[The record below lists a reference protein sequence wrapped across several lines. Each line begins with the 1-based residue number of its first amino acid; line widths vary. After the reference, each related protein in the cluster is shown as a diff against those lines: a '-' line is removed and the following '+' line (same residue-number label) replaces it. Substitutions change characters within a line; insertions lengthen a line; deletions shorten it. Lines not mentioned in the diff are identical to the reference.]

1 MPNARLII
9 ADDNSNSDLV
19 RQNLERLGY
28 RVLACVTSRSEVLKL
43 ANDLRPDAI
52 LLNIALDQHDPD
64 TAEIIRRHFD
74 IPVVYLTTQ
83 INESTLPHLTKT
95 TAAGCLLTS
104 SPAQQ
109 FYITIEL
116 TLQIHQKESRLK
128 KTDATTNRQ
137 EKMDLRRRNNNNE
150 LLLLNRASQVFIS
163 THDLDQVLTS
173 VLEDVREELNVVACS
188 AWLIDPETNEIICRQ
203 VTDPQSDTVRGWR
216 LPMGE
221 GLVGRVA
228 QTGQT
233 IIASDVQTDIRHYKG
248 VDQQTGLNLRSIL
261 SVPLRIKDKIIGVIQ
276 IVDEAVDR
284 FNRTHQEL
292 VESLAATAAVAI
304 ENARLYEETNK
315 LRLFNENIV
324 NGIEDGILILDPHYR
339 ITFVNPKGAQILGY
353 QPDKLIDQ
361 SILALINPD
370 YTDRVSAELAQH
382 SKGSSTKYETV
393 LNTKDGEAI
402 PIIFSA
408 RPLFENEQFLGILA
422 VFIDISRRKKTDELL
437 RKLSR
442 AIEQTADHM
451 IITNSVGVIEYVNP
465 AFTKLTGFTG
475 TDVIGKT
482 PRILKSDQHKP
493 EFYQRMWDTLK
504 AGQVFRE
511 IVINKKKNGTLFYEE
526 QTITPIK
533 DADGRVTHFVSTGK
547 DITER
552 RLAEETLK
560 QAIEILRRRNRE
572 LDALNRAG
580 RKLSSSLDVDEVLQ
594 IVLKEAQHLL
604 GAVACS
610 IWLVDP
616 KTAKNKNDLGELV
629 CRQAIGPHYESVQG
643 WRLAPGEG
651 IAGWVAETGESV
663 IVPDLAADQRHF
675 KGVDQHIGLDLRS
688 LISVPLKRVSYGV
701 IGVLHVLDEQI
712 NRFNITDLVLVESL
726 AATATVAIENAQL
739 FAQVQQDAKTKT
751 VLLDEINHRVKNN
764 LSAIIGLLYAEQNRT
779 KVDDHA
785 FYQAIIKEL
794 INRVQS
800 LATVHSLLSDAE
812 WAPISLDKLAEQI
825 IHSALHA
832 LTLYQN
838 VAVKISPSPV
848 RVTAAQAHY
857 LAMVLNELTTNAI
870 KHGFSNI
877 TRQPQITVNIRQLGG
892 RQQETIEFEFRDN
905 GPGFPEEIIQG
916 RQEAYNVGFDLIQ
929 NIVSRS
935 LRGRL
940 SLNND
945 QGAIAI
951 IQFEP
956 LTWSKAAIDVQT
968 EE

>member
-43 ANDLRPDAI
+43 ADDLRPDAI

-83 INESTLPHLTKT
+83 IDESTLPHLTKT

-629 CRQAIGPHYESVQG
+629 CRQAIGP
-643 WRLAPGEG
+643 
-651 IAGWVAETGESV
+651 
-663 IVPDLAADQRHF
+663 
-675 KGVDQHIGLDLRS
+675 
-688 LISVPLKRVSYGV
+688 
-701 IGVLHVLDEQI
+701 
-712 NRFNITDLVLVESL
+712 
-726 AATATVAIENAQL
+726 
-739 FAQVQQDAKTKT
+739 
-751 VLLDEINHRVKNN
+751 
-764 LSAIIGLLYAEQNRT
+764 
-779 KVDDHA
+779 
-785 FYQAIIKEL
+785 
-794 INRVQS
+794 
-800 LATVHSLLSDAE
+800 
-812 WAPISLDKLAEQI
+812 
-825 IHSALHA
+825 
-832 LTLYQN
+832 
-838 VAVKISPSPV
+838 
-848 RVTAAQAHY
+848 
-857 LAMVLNELTTNAI
+857 
-870 KHGFSNI
+870 
-877 TRQPQITVNIRQLGG
+877 
-892 RQQETIEFEFRDN
+892 
-905 GPGFPEEIIQG
+905 
-916 RQEAYNVGFDLIQ
+916 
-929 NIVSRS
+929 
-935 LRGRL
+935 
-940 SLNND
+940 
-945 QGAIAI
+945 
-951 IQFEP
+951 
-956 LTWSKAAIDVQT
+956 
-968 EE
+968 